1 MDPLGWN
8 LEHEYFFFFI
18 EDFLRIDDTIF
29 KFLSKIYVAK
39 ENRYRYPFKIYDFV
53 AVWEEGKKGKE
64 SEECRVL
71 KNFKYPVT
79 VSA

>member
-1 MDPLGWN
+1 MIRFLN
-8 LEHEYFFFFI
+8 FFRKFTSQKK
-18 EDFLRIDDTIF
+18 IDIDIHLKYTT
-29 KFLSKIYVAK
+29 LLPS
-39 ENRYRYPFKIYDFV
+39 E
-53 AVWEEGKKGKE
+53 KGKE